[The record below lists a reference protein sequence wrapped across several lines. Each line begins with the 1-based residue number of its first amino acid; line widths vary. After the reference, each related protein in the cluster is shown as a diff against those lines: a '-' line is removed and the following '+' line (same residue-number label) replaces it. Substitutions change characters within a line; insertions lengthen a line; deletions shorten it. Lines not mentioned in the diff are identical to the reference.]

1 MHFSWRMGKCDGRE
15 GGKWDALTQMAFSF
29 LVDVVCGNYVR
40 VALIQL
46 DGINKLAAVRDS
58 VEELDE

>member
-1 MHFSWRMGKCDGRE
+1 MGKCDGRE
-15 GGKWDALTQMAFSF
+15 GGKWDALTQMAFFF